1 MRKYLNYIIFGA
13 VVLLVVGL
21 AVSHSRHM
29 RMLVDELAGNDAQ
42 AHVSAANELIKDE
55 QFGDA
60 ISGEL
65 PETRVKVARAL
76 QDVPTTDGVKQTL
89 NLLKDQD
96 KTVRAQAL
104 ETLKK
109 IGAHSQET
117 IDALVV
123 GLKDGD
129 VNVRKGTIA
138 ALTDPAD
145 KGGIG
150 PLPNVTQAVLAIIKK
165 EGDARGPGGNVLS
178 SSRFLEA
185 GVRAVSVPA
194 LIGYLGDKDNGV
206 RSGAADALG
215 KIGDESAVQPLIT
228 LLNAPDTTPD
238 LKRVATGAIALIAAP
253 SCEPS
258 LTDAVT
264 NVAADNDARAQA
276 ALGLGKIATPSA
288 ISTLVRALNDD
299 DLKLRSAVVVAL
311 AQAGQANN
319 PRARQTALTG
329 LTGALQDANVSVRLG
344 AAQTLQSLHAP
355 EANAA
360 LTQALQGN
368 KDAPDVRAEAAA
380 ALGFANNQAAVAPL
394 IAALSDPD
402 GNVATAA
409 QQSLTT
415 IGPPAVP
422 ELMTVL
428 QRGGTDAL
436 YAAQALGRQGTPA
449 LSALQQAAGTAPPLA
464 QRWIAVAL
472 GTVGTA
478 EARPALQQLAQSP
491 DNDVKFVAQQQLNRL
506 TQ

>member
-29 RMLVDELAGNDAQ
+29 RFLVDELAGNDPQ
-42 AHVSAANELIKDE
+42 AHVSAATELIKAE
-55 QFGDA
+55 QFTDA
-60 ISGEL
+60 TSGEL
-65 PETRVKVARAL
+65 PATRVKVARAL
-76 QDVPTTDGVKQTL
+76 QDLPTADGVKQTL
-89 NLLKDQD
+89 ALLKDQD
-96 KTVRAQAL
+96 KNVRAAAL

-109 IGAHSQET
+109 IGARSQDT

-138 ALTDPAD
+138 ALTDPAAQ
-145 KGGIG
+145 GGIG
-150 PLPNVTQAVLAIIKK
+150 PLPNVTQAILAIMKK

-178 SSRFLEA
+178 SPRFLDA
-185 GVRAVSVPA
+185 QVRAISVPA
-194 LIGYLGDKDNGV
+194 LIAYLSDKDNGV
-206 RSGAADALG
+206 RGGAADALG
-215 KIGDESAVQPLIT
+215 KIGDESAVQPLVT

-238 LKRVATGAIALIAAP
+238 LKRIATGAIALIAAP

-258 LTDAVT
+258 LTEAVT

-288 ISTLVRALNDD
+288 IATLVRALNDD
-299 DLKLRSAVVVAL
+299 DLKLRSAVVAAL
-311 AQAGQANN
+311 ASAGQTSS

-329 LTGALQDANVSVRLG
+329 LIGALQDSNASVRLG
-344 AAQTLQSLHAP
+344 AAQTLQTLHAP

-360 LTQALQGN
+360 LTQALQTN
-368 KDAPDVRAEAAA
+368 KDAPDVRSAAAA
-380 ALGFANNQAAVAPL
+380 ALGFKDNRPGIAPL

-402 GNVATAA
+402 GSVATAA
-409 QQSLTT
+409 QQAVTA
-415 IGPPAVP
+415 IGPAAVP
-422 ELMTVL
+422 DLLAVL

-436 YAAQALGRQGTPA
+436 YAAQALGQQGTPA
-449 LSALQQAAGTAPPLA
+449 LPALRQAVGTATPMT

-478 EARPALQQLAQSP
+478 EARPALEQLAQSP
-491 DNDVKFVAQQQLNRL
+491 DSDVKYVAQQQLNRL

>member
-29 RMLVDELAGNDAQ
+29 RSLVDELAGNELQ
-42 AHVSAANELIKDE
+42 AHVHAANELIKAE

-60 ISGEL
+60 TSGEL
-65 PETRVKVARAL
+65 PEVRVKVARAL
-76 QDVPTTDGVKQTL
+76 QDLPTADGVKQTL

-109 IGAHSQET
+109 IGAHSQDT

-150 PLPNVTQAVLAIIKK
+150 PLPNVVQAVLAIMKK

-178 SSRFLEA
+178 TTRFLEA
-185 GVRAVSVPA
+185 SIRAISVPA

-206 RSGAADALG
+206 RGGAADALG
-215 KIGDESAVQPLIT
+215 KIGDASAVQPLIT

-238 LKRVATGAIALIAAP
+238 LKRIATGAIALIAAP

-258 LTDAVT
+258 LTEAVN
-264 NVAADNDARAQA
+264 NVSADNDARAQA
-276 ALGLGKIATPSA
+276 TLGLGKIATPTA
-288 ISTLVRALNDD
+288 IATLVRALNDD
-299 DLKLRSAVVVAL
+299 DLKLRSAAVVAL
-311 AQAGQANN
+311 ARAGQSTD
-319 PRARQTALTG
+319 PGARQTTLTS
-329 LTGALQDANVSVRLG
+329 LIGALQDANASVRLG
-344 AAQTLQSLHAP
+344 AAQTLQTLHAP
-355 EANAA
+355 EASPA
-360 LTQALQGN
+360 LTQALQAN
-368 KDAPDVRAEAAA
+368 KDAPDVRAAAA
-380 ALGFANNQAAVAPL
+380 TALGYAENRAGAAPLVVALNDPDGIVTSAAQQALTAIGQAAV
-394 IAALSDPD
+394 PD
-402 GNVATAA
+402 LLA
-409 QQSLTT
+409 
-415 IGPPAVP
+415 
-422 ELMTVL
+422 VL

-436 YAAQALGRQGTPA
+436 YAAEALGRQGTPA
-449 LSALQQAAGTAPPLA
+449 LPALQQAAGTASPLA

-478 EARPALQQLAQSP
+478 EARPVLQQLAQSP

>member
-29 RMLVDELAGNDAQ
+29 NSLVAELSGNDAQ
-42 AHVSAANELIKDE
+42 AHVHAANELIKAE

-65 PETRVKVARAL
+65 PETRVKAARAL
-76 QDVPTTDGVKQTL
+76 QDVPTADGVKQTL
-89 NLLKDQD
+89 VLLKDQD

-138 ALTDPAD
+138 ALTAPTEQN
-145 KGGIG
+145 GIG
-150 PLPNVTQAVLAIIKK
+150 PLPNVVQAVLAIIKK

-178 SSRFLEA
+178 SPRFLEA
-185 GVRAVSVPA
+185 GVRGISVPV

-206 RSGAADALG
+206 RGGAADALG

-238 LKRVATGAIALIAAP
+238 LKRIATGAIALIAAP

-258 LTDAVT
+258 LTEAVN

-276 ALGLGKIATPSA
+276 TLGLGKIATPTA
-288 ISTLVRALNDD
+288 IATLVHALNDD
-299 DLKLRSAVVVAL
+299 DLKLRSAAVVAL
-311 AQAGQANN
+311 ARAGQSDN
-319 PRARQTALTG
+319 PAARQTALTS
-329 LTGALQDANVSVRLG
+329 LTGALQDTSASVRLG
-344 AAQTLQSLHAP
+344 AAQTLQTLHAP
-355 EANAA
+355 EANSA

-368 KDAPDVRAEAAA
+368 KDAPDVRAAAA
-380 ALGFANNQAAVAPL
+380 TALGYTDNRAGVASL
-394 IAALSDPD
+394 IAALSDSD
-402 GNVATAA
+402 GSVASAA
-409 QQSLTT
+409 QQALTA
-415 IGPPAVP
+415 IGPTAVP
-422 ELMTVL
+422 ELLAVL
-428 QRGGTDAL
+428 QRGDTDAL
-436 YAAQALGRQGTPA
+436 YAAEALGRQGTPA
-449 LSALQQAAGTAPPLA
+449 LSALQQAAGTASPVA